1 MSTCEVRLFVPKGYF
16 TAYVSGMTIVDEI
29 FCSSLYSILFLL
41 QIILVDS
48 NLAPNNVCVLLKI
61 TVKTATV
68 FQNIKLTNQR
78 C

>member
-1 MSTCEVRLFVPKGYF
+1 MYTCEVRLFVSKGYF
-16 TAYVSGMTIVDEI
+16 TAYVSGMTVVDEI
-29 FCSSLYSILFLL
+29 FCSPLYSILFLL